1 MGLVECVPNISEGRR
16 AGVIDACAAAI
27 RTAARLLDVSSD
39 AQHHRTVYTFV
50 DDAEAVEAA
59 VLALFACAI
68 ERIDLRQH
76 AGGHPR
82 IGAVDVVPF
91 VPLTGATMAD
101 CVALAE
107 RVGAEVARRH
117 GLPVF
122 LYEEAARRP
131 ERRRLEQIR
140 RGEFERLGQKLS
152 QPAWQPD
159 FGPSVPHPTAGATV
173 IGARPF
179 LIAFNVNLDT
189 RDLTIAKAIAARVRQ
204 SSGGLPCVKAMGV
217 DLPDRGIV
225 QVSMNLTN
233 YQQTSVL
240 RAFDA
245 VTREA
250 AERGVGIASSEI
262 VGLAP
267 AAAVAGCTAQGLRLD
282 GNLEDKILENRMA
295 GG

>member
-1 MGLVECVPNISEGRR
+1 MRLVECVPNISEGRR
-16 AGVIDACAAAI
+16 ADIIDACAAAI
-27 RTAARLLDVSSD
+27 QTAARLLDVSSD
-39 AQHHRTVYTFV
+39 AEHHRTVYTFV
-50 DDAEAVEAA
+50 GEAEAVEAA

-76 AGGHPR
+76 SGGHPR

-140 RGEFERLGQKLS
+140 RGEFEHLGQKLS
-152 QPAWQPD
+152 QPAWHPD

-189 RDLTIAKAIAARVRQ
+189 RDLTIAKAIAARVRH
-204 SSGGLPCVKAMGV
+204 SSGGLPYVKAMGV

-250 AERGVGIASSEI
+250 AERGVRIASSEI
-262 VGLAP
+262 VGLTP

-295 GG
+295 GR

>member
-1 MGLVECVPNISEGRR
+1 MPLVECVPNISEGRR
-16 AGVIDACAAAI
+16 VDVIDECAAAI
-27 RTAARLLDVSSD
+27 RTSARLLDVSSD
-39 AQHHRTVYTFV
+39 AEHHRTVYTFV
-50 DDAEAVEAA
+50 DEAEAVEAA

-68 ERIDLRQH
+68 ERIDLRRH

-91 VPLTGATMAD
+91 VPLTGATMSD
-101 CVALAE
+101 CVALAK

-131 ERRRLEQIR
+131 DRRRLEQIR
-140 RGEFERLGQKLS
+140 RGEFERLGQKLL

-159 FGPSVPHPTAGATV
+159 FGPSAPHPTAGATV
-173 IGARPF
+173 IGARRF
-179 LIAFNVNLDT
+179 LIAFNVNLDS
-189 RDLTIAKAIAARVRQ
+189 RDFTIAKAIAARVRE
-204 SSGGLPCVKAMGV
+204 SSGGLPYVKAMGV

-240 RAFDA
+240 RAFEA
-245 VTREA
+245 VAGEA
-250 AERGVGIASSEI
+250 AGRGVAIAGSEI
-262 VGLAP
+262 VGLTP
-267 AAAVAGCTAQGLRLD
+267 AAAVAGCTAALLRLE
-282 GNLEDKILENRMA
+282 GNLEDKILENRMNA
-295 GG
+295 R